1 MRFFFG
7 IFATIVLL
15 SPAFAEEPKSVTVPV
30 TVDHNRVVIDVYLP
44 LPDGSTKRVRAWVNT
59 GAADL
64 TVSQRVGELYGPL
77 KCDGQTCESS
87 IPPEIQVGG
96 MKISLSG
103 IQSAHASAGI
113 PKDVMVAGMSP
124 EITLPAS
131 LLSNYDVLVDYANR
145 QFTIGPPGSVKFQ
158 GQAVKARINPVGFV
172 NVTGQV
178 KSEPVSL
185 LLDTGSGISFI
196 APDRFAKWQGA
207 DPALPYLKGA
217 VGAANLWG
225 SPDEADRELLRI
237 PSVHLGTPTLSGV
250 IFASLVPATLN
261 QLNERVGAETNG
273 LLGGE
278 AFRNCRVGIDY
289 AHQTVYI
296 DSVGHNAAPDMD
308 VVGLTLHP
316 ETDGRFTV
324 LAVLEVEGKLTM
336 PEVKPGDALVGVD
349 GAPATGA
356 TLGQVWSLLGG
367 TPGQTR
373 TLTLERAGTRFTVD
387 ARVQRYLAAKAMA
400 PVRSPRKNPHRRN

>member
-1 MRFFFG
+1 MRFFPG
-7 IFATIVLL
+7 IFATILLL
-15 SPAFAEEPKSVTVPV
+15 SPGFAQEPKSVTVPV
-30 TVDHNRVVIDVYLP
+30 TLDHNRAVIDVYLP

-59 GAADL
+59 GSTEL
-64 TVSQRVGELYGPL
+64 TVSQRVGELYGAL
-77 KCDGQTCESS
+77 KCEGKTCESS
-87 IPPEIQVGG
+87 IPPEIQIGG
-96 MKISLSG
+96 MKISLAG
-103 IQSAHASAGI
+103 MQSAHAPAGV

-131 LLSNYDVLVDYANR
+131 LLRNYDILVDYANR
-145 QFTIGPPGSVKFQ
+145 QFTIGPPDSVKFP
-158 GQAVKARINPVGFV
+158 GQAVKARIHPTGLV
-172 NVTGQV
+172 NITGRVQ
-178 KSEPVSL
+178 SDQVSL
-185 LLDTGSGISFI
+185 LLDTGSGISFV
-196 APDRFAKWQGA
+196 AADRFAKWHGA
-207 DPALPYLKGA
+207 APSLPYLRGA

-225 SPDEADRELLRI
+225 APDEAGRELLRMASI
-237 PSVHLGTPTLSGV
+237 HLGTSALWGV
-250 IFASLVPATLN
+250 VVASLPPATLH
-261 QLNERVGAETNG
+261 QINERVGADTNG

-308 VVGLTLHP
+308 VVGVTLHP

-324 LAVLEVEGKLTM
+324 LAVLEFEGKPAV
-336 PEVKPGDALVGVD
+336 PEVKPGDTLIGVD

-373 TLTLERAGTRFTVD
+373 TLTLERDGKRFNVD
-387 ARVQRYLAAKAMA
+387 ARVQRFLAAKTTT
-400 PVRSPRKNPHRRN
+400 PVRSPRKTPHRRD

>member
-1 MRFFFG
+1 
-7 IFATIVLL
+7 
-15 SPAFAEEPKSVTVPV
+15 
-30 TVDHNRVVIDVYLP
+30 
-44 LPDGSTKRVRAWVNT
+44 
-59 GAADL
+59 
-64 TVSQRVGELYGPL
+64 
-77 KCDGQTCESS
+77 
-87 IPPEIQVGG
+87 

-324 LAVLEVEGKLTM
+324 LAVLEVEGKLAM